1 MNTIKLNAIADTIS
15 ITADGYFNINTAPAD
30 LTTQQLASGSYE
42 STEWINYYSQAQAKI
57 SELISGLPQ
66 ELQDELE
73 DLIGD
78 DTGDD
83 HNLMRI
89 VKDDNETVWVFTIEC
104 GDLVD
109 VPDDE
114 LFPLN

>member
-1 MNTIKLNAIADTIS
+1 MNTIKLNAIADTI
-15 ITADGYFNINTAPAD
+15 IVTAEDGLQMNTAPAD

-42 STEWINYYSQAQAKI
+42 STEWINYYSDAQTEI
-57 SELISGLPQ
+57 TNLIAHLPR

-73 DLIGD
+73 DLICD
-78 DTGDD
+78 AECND
-83 HNLMRI
+83 HNLMRV

-104 GDLVD
+104 GDLAD

>member
-57 SELISGLPQ
+57 SELIAHLPH

-73 DLIGD
+73 DLICD
-78 DTGDD
+78 ANCDDD
-83 HNLMRI
+83 HLMRV
-89 VKDDNETVWVFTIEC
+89 VKDDNDTVWVFTVEC
-104 GDLVD
+104 GDLID
-109 VPDDE
+109 MSETE

>member
-1 MNTIKLNAIADTIS
+1 MNTIKLNAMTNTIAV
-15 ITADGYFNINTAPAD
+15 TAEDGLQMNTAPAD

-42 STEWINYYSQAQAKI
+42 STEWINYYSQARDKI
-57 SELISGLPQ
+57 TDLIAHLPR

-73 DLIGD
+73 DLICD
-78 DTGDD
+78 ANCDD
-83 HNLMRI
+83 HHLMRI
-89 VKDDNETVWVFTIEC
+89 VKDDNETVWVFTIEG

-114 LFPLN
+114 LFN

>member
-1 MNTIKLNAIADTIS
+1 MNTIKLNALTGTI
-15 ITADGYFNINTAPAD
+15 IVTAEDGLQMNTAPAD
-30 LTTQQLASGSYE
+30 LTTQQLASGSYQ

-57 SELISGLPQ
+57 SELIAHLPR

-83 HNLMRI
+83 HNLMRV
-89 VKDDNETVWVFTIEC
+89 VKDDNETVWVFTVEC
-104 GDLVD
+104 GDLTD
-109 VPDDE
+109 VPEDE
-114 LFPLN
+114 LFN

>member
-30 LTTQQLASGSYE
+30 LTTQQLASGSYQ
-42 STEWINYYSQAQAKI
+42 STEWINYYSQARDKI
-57 SELISGLPQ
+57 TDLIAHLPR
-66 ELQDELE
+66 ELQDEIE
-73 DLIGD
+73 DLICD
-78 DTGDD
+78 AECND
-83 HNLMRI
+83 HNLMRV
-89 VKDDNETVWVFTIEC
+89 VKDDNETVWVFTIEG

-114 LFPLN
+114 LFN

>member
-1 MNTIKLNAIADTIS
+1 MLTMKLNAMTNTIAV
-15 ITADGYFNINTAPAD
+15 TAEDGLQMNTAPAD

-57 SELISGLPQ
+57 SELIAHLPH

-73 DLIGD
+73 DLICD
-78 DTGDD
+78 ANCDDD
-83 HNLMRI
+83 HLMRV
-89 VKDDNETVWVFTIEC
+89 VKDDNDTVWVFTVEC
-104 GDLVD
+104 GDLID
-109 VPDDE
+109 MSETE

>member
-1 MNTIKLNAIADTIS
+1 MNTIKLNAMTNTIAV
-15 ITADGYFNINTAPAD
+15 TAEDGLQMNTAPAD
-30 LTTQQLASGSYE
+30 LTTQQLASGSYQ

-109 VPDDE
+109 VPEAE

>member
-1 MNTIKLNAIADTIS
+1 MNTIKLNAMTNTI
-15 ITADGYFNINTAPAD
+15 IVTAEDGLQMNTAPAD
-30 LTTQQLASGSYE
+30 LTTQQLASGSYQ

-104 GDLVD
+104 GDLAD